1 MIHKLKVHIFLIF
14 CWAAFLLTSCNS
26 TRHLKEGE
34 YLLKSN
40 SIEFVENKYL
50 TNKAELSDKLS
61 GAIVQQPNSSF
72 IVDGFKTKLFLYN
85 LRYEKYQ
92 KDSSNFQLESN
103 SVEPPVIYD
112 SSTLS
117 QSASYMESYLFHQGY
132 FYSKVSDTTIFN
144 KKKKKA
150 TVIYNVNTG
159 INYLIKRVYFDD
171 IKDSTIKSFVRE
183 AFDETFLR
191 AGKPYS
197 ADLVEQERSRI
208 TAIIRDKGY
217 YYFSKENISFELDT
231 ANKEFQKVDESVLAN
246 AADIIT
252 FKKDLSRPTL
262 NIYIRITD
270 NEEGTALRR
279 YGINRILVFPDFIDK
294 SDARDSSMIIKKIGN
309 STFRYHKYY
318 IREKVLNNHIF
329 INPNGFYAQSD
340 YDKTIT
346 ELNQLGVFESV
357 RAVYFEDT
365 SRTGEGIGWLS
376 SAILLSPAKKY
387 DFNTSW
393 EGSTGTTYTL
403 GSGASVSLSNK
414 NIAKGANLLTTTI
427 NAGVETQFDSLD
439 QELFVLTRTAGIN
452 SSLEFPKFLFPISK
466 ERYSIRNTPRTEVA
480 LGANLLDRVNFF
492 SLINLTS
499 RFTYKW
505 KETSTKTWE
514 VSPFFVNDINIFNI
528 DPSFQDR
535 LDTNEFLRNSY
546 RKTFIEGENVTWTFN
561 NASKARFFDDYSYV
575 KLSIEEAGAV
585 VAGLNQIKPNLTA
598 SFSQYVRLDYDLRHY
613 IKQRHSTTALR
624 FYGGV
629 GLPYGQSQT
638 LPYLKQ
644 YFVGGPFSM
653 RGWRIRTLGPGS
665 YTDTTTIT
673 EQNNRTSALVDRTG
687 DIKIEL
693 NGEYRFDIFK
703 LFGGM
708 LLFNG
713 ALFTDAGNIWLS
725 KQTESYKYGEF
736 NINRLYGDFAVNG
749 GAGIRIDI
757 ASLFVL
763 RADVAIPLKTPENP
777 DLRNTDI
784 QQGWIVDDINFGSK
798 DWRKR
803 NLVLNV
809 AIGYPF

>member
-1 MIHKLKVHIFLIF
+1 MNYKIRVHIIAAI
-14 CWAAFLLTSCNS
+14 CWAVLGSCNS

-40 SIEFVENKYL
+40 SIQFEDNKYL
-50 TNKAELSDKLS
+50 ENKGVMSDNLNNS
-61 GAIVQQPNSSF
+61 IIQQPNSSF
-72 IVDGFKTKLFLYN
+72 IFDGFKTKLFLYN

-92 KDSSNFQLESN
+92 KDANNFQLESR

-112 SSTLS
+112 SSTITES
-117 QSASYMESYLFHQGY
+117 KKYMEAYLFHQGY
-132 FYSKVSDTTIFN
+132 FYATVDDTTIFN
-144 KKKKKA
+144 NKRKKA
-150 TVIYNVNTG
+150 TVVYTVNSG
-159 INYLIKRVYFDD
+159 INYLIKRVHFDN
-171 IKDSTIKSFVRE
+171 IQDSTIKSFVRE
-183 AFDETFLR
+183 ASDETLLR
-191 AGKPYS
+191 AGKSYS
-197 ADLVEQERSRI
+197 ADVVEKERSRI
-208 TAIIRDKGY
+208 TAILRDKGY
-217 YYFSKENISFELDT
+217 YAFAKDNISFELDT
-231 ANKEFQKVDESVLAN
+231 VNKEYEKLDESVLES
-246 AADIIT
+246 AADLLT
-252 FKKDLSRPTL
+252 LKKERPRPTL
-262 NIYIRITD
+262 DIYIRITN
-270 NEEGTALRR
+270 NEEKTAFIR

-294 SDARDSSMIIKKIGN
+294 RDARDSSMIVKKINN
-309 STFRYHKYY
+309 STFRYHDYY
-318 IREKVLNNHIF
+318 VRSKVIHNHIF
-329 INPNGFYAQSD
+329 INSEGYFAQSD

-357 RAVYFEDT
+357 RVVYFNDT
-365 SRTGEGIGWLS
+365 TRKDGVSWLNA
-376 SAILLSPAKKY
+376 AILLSRAEKY

-393 EGSTGTTYTL
+393 EASTGTTYTL

-414 NIAKGANLLTTTI
+414 NVAKGANLLTTTI
-427 NAGVETQFDSLD
+427 NAGVETQFDSLS
-439 QELFVLTRTAGIN
+439 QELFILTRTTGIN
-452 SSLEFPKFLFPISK
+452 TSLEFPKFLFPISK
-466 ERYSIRNTPRTEVA
+466 DRYSIRNSPRTEVA

-505 KETSTKTWE
+505 KETSTKSWE
-514 VSPFFVNDINIFNI
+514 VSPFFINDINIFNI
-528 DPSFQDR
+528 DPTFQAR
-535 LDTNEFLRNSY
+535 LDTNEFLANSY

-561 NASKARFFDDYSYV
+561 NAAKAKFYDDYSYV

-585 VAGLNQIKPNLTA
+585 VAGLNSLKPNLTA

-613 IKQRHSTTALR
+613 IKQRHSLTALR
-624 FYGGV
+624 VYGGV

-665 YTDTTTIT
+665 YVDTNAIT
-673 EQNNRTSALVDRTG
+673 AENSRTSALVDRTG

-703 LFGGM
+703 LFGGV

-713 ALFTDAGNIWLS
+713 ALFADAGNIWLS
-725 KQTESYKYGEF
+725 KKTESYKYGEF
-736 NINRLYGDFAVNG
+736 NVNRLYNDFAVNG

-763 RADVAIPLKTPENP
+763 RVDVAIPLKTPENP
-777 DLRNTDI
+777 DLKNTDLK
-784 QQGWIVDDINFGSK
+784 QGWIVDEISFGDSK
-798 DWRKR
+798 WRQR
-803 NLVLNV
+803 NMVLNV